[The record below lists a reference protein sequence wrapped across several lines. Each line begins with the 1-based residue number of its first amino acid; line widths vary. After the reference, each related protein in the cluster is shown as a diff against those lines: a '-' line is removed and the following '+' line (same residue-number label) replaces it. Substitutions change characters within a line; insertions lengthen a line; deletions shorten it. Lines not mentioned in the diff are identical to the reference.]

1 MSSETELDVMGDVL
15 KHESYSEFCREKKTL
30 TTAQTIAIGDV
41 LVDDTL
47 LATVATKE
55 ISIPLTDGNTVAA
68 WKDALPDAADATS
81 IGLADAQGSPLLGA
95 TTISTSTA
103 SSSETASYEIT
114 IPDDYVAGSTVSI
127 RIRAKTTALATVSDL
142 VDITAQLIGDTLGA
156 DINGTAATQMTIAYA
171 DYDFVV
177 APATLI
183 PGAKLLITL
192 TLSRNDTGGAA
203 ISGAPS
209 AVDIS
214 MVYGSE
220 ATYSY
225 VAEAAAGS
233 EKNIKYV
240 ALEAVTTVGS
250 TDSILVLARNAIV
263 NQSQLNLSAFTAAD
277 VYRALQLQGII
288 VRQQPTQTTTQTT

>member
-1 MSSETELDVMGDVL
+1 MSSETESGVMGDVL
-15 KHESYSEFCREKKTL
+15 KYESYSEFCREKKTL
-30 TTAQTIAIGDV
+30 TTGQTIAIGDV

-142 VDITAQLIGDTLGA
+142 VDITAKLIGDTLGA
-156 DINGTAATQMTIAYA
+156 DINDTAATQMTIAYA

-209 AVDIS
+209 VVDIS

-288 VRQQPTQTTTQTT
+288 VRQQPTETTTQTT